1 MGTPYSG
8 AYRGMLGAGRR
19 SLLRGAGGL
28 GLAGGIVVCGGM
40 LGCSSGPTGPG
51 LKLEVAATAGA
62 QSCLRGTTGM
72 PFSAL
77 LREGTLRL
85 SVLRR
90 DPGGAKLQCDLL
102 AAVPSQRASI
112 DLGPV
117 DRSRVDIFAEFFDQ
131 SGMRVLTGAALGS
144 SSLGT
149 DSGPQSLPL
158 FPVGDWSCP
167 AGAMNASRAFHSAT
181 TLPSGDVLLL
191 GGIEAVSGYGPDVF
205 GLISSAELYD
215 ARKGTFI
222 ALSGPA
228 AGLTPRAFHQAAVLS
243 ATDTQVRILAYGG
256 VTAPSSG
263 LPVLLAPNS
272 ASPIRLLPAGTAA
285 PAGPDLLVYDIPS
298 RTLSSSS
305 VQGSP
310 AHATAFAGGA
320 TLPGGG
326 LVVAGGSTFTPSGAF
341 SRTTPTALNKLS
353 ETALAPPGAASA
365 GLVFS
370 PPAATG
376 PWLLAPTVTPL
387 SAATALV
394 LGAQVPEMVTD
405 PINML
410 ALPLTGL
417 PQGLT
422 LASPNGTA
430 VMGPPTVFHTATRLG
445 AALGTGTG
453 ATSAQILVTGG
464 FVMTAQPPQVPGQP
478 PTPDIAARLYTVSDP
493 AGAVGPVTYQPVA
506 GYQPTGMCGTADG
519 HYRPAGFEAAT
530 ATTSGQKVLITG
542 GTPTVRYGANQCV
555 DCEPSDPAT
564 SKLLCVLSQVSL
576 YDAATGQLTAGPK
589 LNLGRMGHQQ
599 SSLPNGTIL
608 LTGGL
613 TRPGGDTT
621 TATAEAE
628 IYNPRAKD
636 PAQPDLEDPVLSV
649 LDDGQK
655 GQRQGMGLSS
665 PCPILN

>member
-1 MGTPYSG
+1 MGTSYSG
-8 AYRGMLGAGRR
+8 SYRGVLGAGPGRR
-19 SLLRGAGGL
+19 SLLRCAGGL
-28 GLAGGIVVCGGM
+28 ALAGGL

-62 QSCLRGTTGM
+62 QTCLRGTTGM
-72 PFSAL
+72 PFTAL

-90 DPGGAKLQCDLL
+90 DPGGTKLQCDLI

-131 SGMRVLTGAALGS
+131 SGMRVLTGAALGT

-167 AGAMNASRAFHSAT
+167 AGAMNVSRAFHSAT
-181 TLPSGDVLLL
+181 ILPSGDVLLL

-205 GLISSAELYD
+205 GLISSAEIYD

-222 ALSGPA
+222 ALGGPA
-228 AGLTPRAFHQAAVLS
+228 GGLTPRAFHQAAVLS
-243 ATDTQVRILAYGG
+243 ATDTQVRILVYGG

-272 ASPIRLLPAGTAA
+272 ASPIRLSPAGTAA
-285 PAGPDLLVYDIPS
+285 PAGPDLLVYDIPT

-310 AHATAFAGGA
+310 AHATAFGGGA
-320 TLPGGG
+320 ALPGGG

-341 SRTTPTALNKLS
+341 NRTSPTALSKLS
-353 ETALAPPGAASA
+353 EIALAPPGAASA
-365 GLVFS
+365 SLVFS

-376 PWLLAPTVTPL
+376 PWLLGPTVIPL
-387 SAATALV
+387 SAATALL

-405 PINML
+405 PVNML

-422 LASPNGTA
+422 LASPSGTA
-430 VMGPPTVFHTATRLG
+430 VMGSPTVFHTATRLG
-445 AALGTGTG
+445 AAIGTGT
-453 ATSAQILVTGG
+453 AAPSAQILVTGG

-478 PTPDIAARLYTVSDP
+478 PTPDSAVRLYTVSDP
-493 AGAVGPVTYQPVA
+493 AGAVGPVSYQPVA
-506 GYQPTGMCGTADG
+506 GYQPTGICGTADG

-636 PAQPDLEDPVLSV
+636 PAQPDVEDPVLSA